1 MKISEIGELRLV
13 LRIRDATR
21 SGAPGVMVGIG
32 DDCAVL
38 AVSAGAKLLATTDLL
53 LENVHFRR
61 TYASP
66 ADIGWKALAVNLSDI
81 AAMGGT
87 PRFAL
92 VALACPPGTTVEE
105 IDAFYDGA
113 RRASAPHGV
122 AIVGG
127 DTSSSP
133 DGWLVNITLLGELS
147 GTPRLRSAARVGD
160 VIAVTGALGESAAGL
175 AILEAT
181 EGTRSVPLLDRLDPR
196 ILDRVRRA
204 HLHPVARVIEGRWLA
219 ALPATHAMI
228 DLSDGMATDLGHIAR
243 ESTVGARVH
252 VDRLPISDAVKSVA
266 GALGRD
272 PVQLA
277 VAGGEDYELL
287 VTADPAAIHELSAG
301 LPSAT
306 GTRLTVVGE
315 IVTASEGVRFLDARG
330 ESIPLGP
337 GFEHFAPLR
346 SA

>member
-1 MKISEIGELRLV
+1 MKISEIGERRLV
-13 LRIRDATR
+13 LRIRDATH
-21 SGAPGVMVGIG
+21 SGAPGVMVGVG

-61 TYASP
+61 TYATP

-92 VALACPPGTTVEE
+92 VALACPSGTTVDE

-113 RRASAPHGV
+113 RRAAAPHGV

-133 DGWLVNITLLGELS
+133 DGWFVNITLLGELS
-147 GTPRLRSAARVGD
+147 GTPRLRSAARAGD
-160 VIAVTGALGESAAGL
+160 VIAVTGTLGESAAGL
-175 AILEAT
+175 ATLEAT

-204 HLHPVARVIEGRWLA
+204 HLRPVARVVEGRWLG
-219 ALPATHAMI
+219 ALAATHAMI

-243 ESTVGARVH
+243 ESAVGARVH

-287 VTADPAAIHELSAG
+287 VTADPAAIHELSTG
-301 LPSAT
+301 LPAAT
-306 GTRLTVVGE
+306 DTRLTVVGE
-315 IVTASEGVRFLDARG
+315 IVAASQGVRFLDAKG
-330 ESIPLGP
+330 EPIPVGL
-337 GFEHFAPLR
+337 GFEHFAPRR
-346 SA
+346 SG